1 MMQSLSRCWSIVPM
15 MALSACS
22 TLGLQQFQD
31 PTIEV
36 HRILVRNVTLVGGTL
51 DVEVRVRNPNSYAI
65 RATRLAVDLRV
76 AGTPIG
82 EIIHDAAF
90 ELPKA
95 GTTPM
100 TLPFDFRWDGVGA
113 ATRAAVLDGRFAY
126 DFAGTVRVR
135 TSFGERDVVFHR
147 DGVVDFTPSRLGRST
162 D

>member
-1 MMQSLSRCWSIVPM
+1 M

-31 PTIEV
+31 PTIEF

-65 RATRLAVDLRV
+65 RATRLTVDLRV
-76 AGTPIG
+76 AGAPIG

-100 TLPFDFRWDGVGA
+100 TLPFNFRWDGVGA
-113 ATRAAVLDGRFAY
+113 ATRATVLDGRFAY

-135 TSFGERDVVFHR
+135 TSFGERDVAFHR
-147 DGVVDFTPSRLGRST
+147 DGVVDLTPAMLGGGP